1 MALSWQCPRYGYR
14 RIRALLAAAGWTVSR
29 KQVQRI
35 RRREGLKVCP
45 RPKKIPRQGVSTGL
59 PTQARYQ
66 NHVWSWD
73 FLFDR
78 TENGGTLKM
87 MTLLDQYSRQSL
99 AIQGERQIT
108 ADQVLVVLW
117 QAMATYG
124 IPGYIRSDNG
134 PEFIALKV
142 QQWLRDNHIK
152 TIYIDPGS
160 PWQNGYIESF
170 HSRFRDQCLAREVLL
185 NLREARVVIEDWR
198 QHYNRERPHSKL
210 GYLSPKAFINNQKL
224 TPQVG

>member
-1 MALSWQCPRYGYR
+1 
-14 RIRALLAAAGWTVSR
+14 
-29 KQVQRI
+29 
-35 RRREGLKVCP
+35 
-45 RPKKIPRQGVSTGL
+45 
-59 PTQARYQ
+59 
-66 NHVWSWD
+66 
-73 FLFDR
+73 
-78 TENGGTLKM
+78 M

-160 PWQNGYIESF
+160 PWQNGYIE
-170 HSRFRDQCLAREVLL
+170 CL
-185 NLREARVVIEDWR
+185 W
-198 QHYNRERPHSKL
+198 
-210 GYLSPKAFINNQKL
+210 
-224 TPQVG
+224 

>member
-1 MALSWQCPRYGYR
+1 
-14 RIRALLAAAGWTVSR
+14 
-29 KQVQRI
+29 
-35 RRREGLKVCP
+35 
-45 RPKKIPRQGVSTGL
+45 
-59 PTQARYQ
+59 
-66 NHVWSWD
+66 
-73 FLFDR
+73 
-78 TENGGTLKM
+78 M

-99 AIQGERQIT
+99 AIQEERQIT

-142 QQWLRDNHIK
+142 QQGLRDNHIK

-170 HSRFRDQCLAREVLL
+170 HSRFRDQCLAREALL

>member
-1 MALSWQCPRYGYR
+1 M
-14 RIRALLAAAGWTVSR
+14 
-29 KQVQRI
+29 
-35 RRREGLKVCP
+35 
-45 RPKKIPRQGVSTGL
+45 
-59 PTQARYQ
+59 
-66 NHVWSWD
+66 
-73 FLFDR
+73 
-78 TENGGTLKM
+78 
-87 MTLLDQYSRQSL
+87 
-99 AIQGERQIT
+99 
-108 ADQVLVVLW
+108 VLW
-117 QAMATYG
+117 QAMASYG

-160 PWQNGYIESF
+160 PWKNGYIECF

-210 GYLSPKAFINNQKL
+210 GYLSPEAFINNQKL

>member
-1 MALSWQCPRYGYR
+1 MIEFTKLHGAGNDFVVLDATAQQLPPLEAFSR
-14 RIRALLAAAGWTVSR
+14 RIA
-29 KQVQRI
+29 
-35 RRREGLKVCP
+35 
-45 RPKKIPRQGVSTGL
+45 
-59 PTQARYQ
+59 
-66 NHVWSWD
+66 
-73 FLFDR
+73 DR
-78 TENGGTLKM
+78 HFGIG
-87 MTLLDQYSRQSL
+87 
-99 AIQGERQIT
+99 

-117 QAMATYG
+117 QAIATYG

-170 HSRFRDQCLAREVLL
+170 HSRLRDQCVAREVLL